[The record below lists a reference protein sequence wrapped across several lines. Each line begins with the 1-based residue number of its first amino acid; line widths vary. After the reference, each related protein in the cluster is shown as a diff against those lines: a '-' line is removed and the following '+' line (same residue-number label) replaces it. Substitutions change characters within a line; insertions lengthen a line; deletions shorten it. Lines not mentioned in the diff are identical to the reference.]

1 MTAPRSRRVRAAA
14 LLASAAL
21 LTGCAGTSGG
31 TATPAAEAA
40 GTGAAYHGV
49 EPDPVPTRPAFALT
63 DLSGKRY
70 DFVAET
76 RGRPTLLY
84 FGYTNCPDECPTA
97 MADIA
102 TALRQT
108 DAALRDDV
116 EVLFITT
123 DPERDS
129 PAVLREW
136 LSGFSTRIV
145 GLTGDADQIVAA
157 QQAVGISAA
166 KKGGIVPTL
175 PGKPNEHAH
184 KTGTAPH
191 SHTRPLGYSVEH
203 ANVIFAYDAADRLPV
218 VYPGGVTP
226 ADIAADLPLLAD
238 PAAQTAA
245 QEDS

>member
-1 MTAPRSRRVRAAA
+1 MTSPTPRRCAGA
-14 LLASAAL
+14 LLALAL
-21 LTGCAGTSGG
+21 LTGCAGNAVE
-31 TATPAAEAA
+31 ATPEAQ
-40 GTGAAYHGV
+40 GGAVAYHGV
-49 EPDPVPTRPAFALT
+49 EPDPVPSRPSFVLT

-70 DFVAET
+70 DFVRET
-76 RGRPTLLY
+76 QGRPTLLY

-108 DAALRDDV
+108 DADLRDAF

-123 DPERDS
+123 DPARDT

-136 LSGFSTRIV
+136 LAPFSTRIK
-145 GLTGDADQIVAA
+145 GLTGTEDEIAAA

-166 KKGGIVPTL
+166 KKGGLVPTL

-184 KTGTAPH
+184 KEGTAPH
-191 SHTRPLGYSVEH
+191 SHSRPLGYSVEH

-226 ADIAADLPLLAD
+226 ADIAADLPVLAD
-238 PAAQTAA
+238 PTETPA